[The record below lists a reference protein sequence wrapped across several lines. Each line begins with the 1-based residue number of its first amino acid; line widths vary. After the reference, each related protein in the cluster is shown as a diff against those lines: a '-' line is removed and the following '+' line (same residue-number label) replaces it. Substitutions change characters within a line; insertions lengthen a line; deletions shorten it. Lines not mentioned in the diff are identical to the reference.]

1 MAKKNTSKRVSKKG
15 PWVPGRTPIPSKV
28 AEDLGLSGH
37 RLQHGDFESEQVSI
51 GHHRL
56 RERSML
62 THPALL
68 MERRA
73 AATKAYVDAGK
84 ELPSDGIRV
93 PETPSDRATAKY
105 RSVLWR
111 YLVSRWSIVP
121 GRSGSTN
128 FEKSSHSTDLNRLPL
143 TESQFDQRAFY
154 GWLKS
159 QPGGKSLTSFL
170 NKVAAQCNPQA
181 HDPDYT
187 IMSKAEIGMWR
198 IDTDNPRDAKN
209 ACDGALAQACEQLAE
224 MAAHY
229 AAIERQKK
237 SVGKHLS
244 LVSQPK

>member
-1 MAKKNTSKRVSKKG
+1 MPAE
-15 PWVPGRTPIPSKV
+15 V
-28 AEDLGLSGH
+28 ASQLGLSKE
-37 RLQHGDFESEQVSI
+37 RLQHGDFDSEQVSI

-68 MERRA
+68 AERRA
-73 AATKAYVDAGK
+73 VMTKAYVDQGK
-84 ELPSDGIRV
+84 ELPSEGIRV
-93 PETPSDRATAKY
+93 PETPSDRATTLY

-111 YLVSRWSIVP
+111 YMITRWQVVP

-128 FEKSSHSTDLNRLPL
+128 FEKSSHSSDLNRLPL
-143 TESQFDQRAFY
+143 TDSQFDGRAFY
-154 GWLKS
+154 GWLKQ
-159 QPGGKSLTSFL
+159 QPGGKSLTNLL

-181 HDPDYT
+181 HDPDYP

-229 AAIERQKK
+229 AAMERQKK
-237 SVGKHLS
+237 KAVGKK
-244 LVSQPK
+244 PN